1 MLPGYLL
8 RLATTLGHSVVAG
21 RAPVLG
27 TTVVPLRI
35 WPNDIDVYGHVN
47 NGRYLT
53 LMDLGRYDW
62 FHRIGMTR
70 VLLKERMKPVV
81 GGASVEFRRELRPM
95 QKVDLHTSLAGFDER
110 ALFLEQ
116 RLVRGETEHARGL
129 LRLVLKQGR
138 RTVPPAE
145 ALAYIDGP
153 VTPPERPGLLD
164 PIRPT
169 FLHRESV
176 R

>member
-1 MLPGYLL
+1 MLPGYVM
-8 RLATTLGHSVVAG
+8 RLATTLSRSVVAG

-35 WPNDIDVYGHVN
+35 WPDDIDVYGHVN

-62 FHRIGMTR
+62 FQRIGMTR
-70 VLLKERMKPVV
+70 VLLRERIKPVV
-81 GGASVEFRRELRPM
+81 GGASVEFRRELRPL
-95 QKVDLHTSLAGFDER
+95 QKVELHTCLAGFDER
-110 ALFLEQ
+110 ALYLEQ
-116 RLVRGETEHARGL
+116 RLVRGGTEHARGL

-138 RTVPPAE
+138 RTVPPGE
-145 ALAYIDGP
+145 ALAHIDGP
-153 VTPPERPGLLD
+153 VTPPDRPELLA

-169 FLHRESV
+169 FLHRPTV